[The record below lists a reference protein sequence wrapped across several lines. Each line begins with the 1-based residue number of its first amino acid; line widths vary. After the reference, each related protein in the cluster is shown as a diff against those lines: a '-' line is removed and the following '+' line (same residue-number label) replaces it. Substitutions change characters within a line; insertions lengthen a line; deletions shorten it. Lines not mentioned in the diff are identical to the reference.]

1 MTTTI
6 HLAFHDLPDPR
17 AQNRSYALLDILF
30 ITICAMIARAEDFD
44 EVVDWAKLHRD
55 FLREFLP
62 HLGPIPTPQTLRR
75 VFSLLDPVVL
85 EAGFV
90 RWAAMTSPAP
100 KGKRRI
106 GGDGKSLRGSFADP
120 SRADMFHSVS
130 LMCHDSGMMLATTGS
145 SGKGH
150 EVEDLR
156 SLLRVVVGSDTL
168 FTLDALHTTTETARL
183 IVEGEGDYLMVL
195 KDNCSTC
202 RAQAELLFE
211 SAMRD
216 GEALGPRHE
225 ETDSGH
231 GRVETRRVG
240 ARGHEV
246 VRERRRPVGR
256 GQERDATGA
265 RASRRRRRI
274 DRGSELSD
282 VEPERLG
289 GRANVPGSAWA
300 LGDRESRTLGTRRDP
315 QRGRLTG
322 APGACGAQLGRGTPH
337 GAQRIAPGHL
347 PELFDQAQE
356 VSSGSR
362 QRYLEETPSPLHSP
376 RASSPL
382 IASYDFALGGAFPQ
396 WVQVT

>member
-231 GRVETRRVG
+231 GRVETRRGWSAPVDTKWFGSEEDQWAGVKSVMRLERERHVG
-240 ARGHEV
+240 EEESTVEVSYLMSSLSASEVELMCRAARGHWAIENQGHWVLDVILKEDGSRVRREHAARNLAV
-246 VRERRRPVGR
+246 VRRMVLNVLRQDTSQSCSIKRKRYRAGLDSAILRRLLRPF
-256 GQERDATGA
+256 T
-265 RASRRRRRI
+265 
-274 DRGSELSD
+274 LH
-282 VEPERLG
+282 
-289 GRANVPGSAWA
+289 VP
-300 LGDRESRTLGTRRDP
+300 
-315 QRGRLTG
+315 
-322 APGACGAQLGRGTPH
+322 
-337 GAQRIAPGHL
+337 HL
-347 PELFDQAQE
+347 R
-356 VSSGSR
+356 S
-362 QRYLEETPSPLHSP
+362 
-376 RASSPL
+376 
-382 IASYDFALGGAFPQ
+382 
-396 WVQVT
+396 